1 MTSIKILIMRWN
13 SVIPRQVIHLHRCL
27 KTVMDLGQILGGLDI
42 LRLVI
47 FSARDLWTL
56 YSDVISS
63 YHPNI
68 YLLFAFLTK

>member
-1 MTSIKILIMRWN
+1 MELCN
-13 SVIPRQVIHLHRCL
+13 SKAGYTPSFHRCL

-47 FSARDLWTL
+47 FSARDVWTL

-68 YLLFAFLTK
+68 CLLFAFLTK